1 MNPGAEW
8 IENPSLA
15 EEIKTLFNQK
25 DDPNAEQKLR
35 SLLAQLDL
43 LQQNLRQTSHLL
55 GKRTKELSHLYRLSD
70 LVTRENISE
79 KDFLQEL
86 VNLIPSAWQYPE
98 IACARI
104 VFDKEE
110 FKTENFRKTDWIQ
123 SSEIKIKNKPAGH
136 IEVCYFENKPE
147 EYEGPFLKEER
158 ILIDSIA
165 IKTGHY
171 FERKIMR
178 DELGKNE
185 ENLRITLNSIGDAVI
200 ATDIVGRVTN
210 LNPVAE
216 KLTGWKYGDALN
228 KPVEEIFVI
237 KNARTG
243 EQVQNPVQKVLETG
257 GVVGLANHTKL
268 VSKNGKEYQIADSG
282 APIKND
288 DGKVIGVVLVFR
300 DVTEEYK
307 IQQELKDNELKFR
320 SIVEGAPDPIFIQ
333 SDMKFA
339 YLNPSACRLFGIE
352 SAEELVGTPVMDRFH
367 PDYHEKIRQRI
378 KALNQ
383 DAQSVRE
390 LLKQKFIRT
399 DGSEVWVE
407 TTGEPIIFNG
417 KNSALVFVRDISQR
431 VKDEEAIHEHQ
442 RQLASMIG
450 NLPGFVY
457 RCKYDENWTMLY
469 LSPQFEK
476 ITGYLAADFIHNKK
490 RTFNDSIIKEFQPEI
505 FKQWEK
511 AIAEKSFFEAEY
523 PILSNDNHIKW
534 IWERGTG
541 VFDDRGNVLFLEG
554 YIEDITQRKQNE
566 AILRESEERF
576 SIAFKASPA
585 PLVISEIE
593 TGLFIDVNNRWVE
606 MLGFSREEQIGKTS
620 KEVGIWR
627 NPPERDRIIQK
638 VLKKGFFKDEYIE
651 FKTKTGETILALWS
665 AETIMHSGKKLMLS
679 MIHDIT
685 ARVKAENELLRLKEN
700 LEVEVEEKTREL
712 RERIAELERFQQA
725 TIDREFRIKELRDEI
740 QLLKNKTI
748 DTNHDTS

>member
-55 GKRTKELSHLYRLSD
+55 GKRTKKLSHLYRISD
-70 LVTRENISE
+70 WVTRENISE

-104 VFDKEE
+104 VFDEKE

-123 SSEIKIKNKPAGH
+123 ASEIKIKNKPAGH

-178 DELGKNE
+178 EELGKNE

-243 EQVQNPVQKVLETG
+243 EQVQNPVKKVLETG

-378 KALNQ
+378 KTLNQ

-390 LLKQKFIRT
+390 LLKQKFIRM

-476 ITGYLAADFIHNKK
+476 ITGYPAADFIHNKK

-523 PILSNDNHIKW
+523 PILSRNNQIKW

-541 VFDDRGNVLFLEG
+541 VFDDSGNVLFLEG

-685 ARVKAENELLRLKEN
+685 ARVKAENELLRLKEK

>member
-55 GKRTKELSHLYRLSD
+55 GKRTKELSYLYRISD
-70 LVTRENISE
+70 WVTRENISE

-104 VFDKEE
+104 VFDEKE

-243 EQVQNPVQKVLETG
+243 EQVQNPVKKVLETG

-378 KALNQ
+378 KTLNQ
-383 DAQSVRE
+383 DVQSVRE
-390 LLKQKFIRT
+390 LLKQKFIRM

-457 RCKYDENWTMLY
+457 RCKYDENCTMLY

-476 ITGYLAADFIHNKK
+476 ITGYPAADFIHNKK

-523 PILSNDNHIKW
+523 PILSNDNQIKW

-541 VFDDRGNVLFLEG
+541 VFDDSGNVLFLEG

>member
-43 LQQNLRQTSHLL
+43 LQQNLKQTPHLL

-523 PILSNDNHIKW
+523 PIQSNDNQIKW

>member
-43 LQQNLRQTSHLL
+43 LQQNLRRTSHLL
-55 GKRTKELSHLYRLSD
+55 GKRTKELSYLYRISD
-70 LVTRENISE
+70 WVTRENISE

-104 VFDKEE
+104 VFDEKE

-123 SSEIKIKNKPAGH
+123 ASEIKIKNKPAGH

-243 EQVQNPVQKVLETG
+243 EQVQNPVKKVLETG

-352 SAEELVGTPVMDRFH
+352 SDEELVGTPVMDRFH

-378 KALNQ
+378 KTLNQ

-476 ITGYLAADFIHNKK
+476 ITGYPAADFIHNKK

-523 PILSNDNHIKW
+523 PILSRNNQIKW

-541 VFDDRGNVLFLEG
+541 VFDDSGNVLFLEG

>member
-55 GKRTKELSHLYRLSD
+55 GKRTKKLSHLYRISD
-70 LVTRENISE
+70 WVTRENISE
-79 KDFLQEL
+79 KYFLQEL

-104 VFDKEE
+104 VFDEKE

-123 SSEIKIKNKPAGH
+123 ASEIKIKNKPAGH

-178 DELGKNE
+178 EELGKNE

-243 EQVQNPVQKVLETG
+243 EQVQNPVKKVLETG

-378 KALNQ
+378 KTLNQ

-390 LLKQKFIRT
+390 LLKQKFIRM

-476 ITGYLAADFIHNKK
+476 ITGYPAADFIHNKK

-523 PILSNDNHIKW
+523 PILSNDNQIKW

-541 VFDDRGNVLFLEG
+541 VFDDSGNVLFLEG